1 MSMCAW
7 PQGERQGK
15 LMQKEDGGL
24 QKVLIFHFK
33 QFSTFSEHF
42 YGIHPY
48 STQDGVEDDEF
59 Q

>member
-1 MSMCAW
+1 MCAW
-7 PQGERQGK
+7 AQGERQGK

-42 YGIHPY
+42 YGIHPF